1 MGKGDGRG
9 VLGAAEGI
17 AVEQTLDQATG
28 SPSSAAATDGGSFL
42 GIPYGWPLAL
52 AVIALIIVMWIG
64 REPMHRIVRQTFFF
78 LGYMFMRWGT
88 SFLEHGRNARAV
100 TNEKIASFRAD
111 ELQDRMLHLEEKMGK
126 RTEQLARETG
136 PILKKL
142 DKATHELAT
151 SANAISDINL
161 EDAAE
166 RAFRAALPSMES
178 SRGLTK
184 VEKNIAQNTART
196 MNERLAPLRPALITI
211 RNEAPRLKDVADRL
225 VKIEHEFNKN
235 ASDVNKAF
243 TEFEE
248 IVRSEDRR
256 KIASR
261 ASIVVPWLIA
271 VLITAIALA
280 GVFLNFFLIERP
292 MAEIV
297 GEGARIGGIGLPTFA
312 AVIVIFLEFVTGV
325 ILMDAAGFTRLI
337 PAFHSMSAAGRR
349 VMLIVSFCFL
359 ALFSVMEMTLSI
371 VREQIIEQQRETDRL
386 AAQIIGPDLIA
397 RSAPPAA
404 EGAAPATEAPAST
417 APQRANVFGLEL
429 STFAQLILAGVI
441 PWLLAAAALPLE
453 TIIRNSVFI
462 LSIFA
467 SFALIFLAFICKTI
481 SAVFKNVGVFVLAV
495 YDFIIFLPLYIQ
507 RRVQGRGED
516 ADERPPQRQKEPK
529 QKGRK
534 ASPSDDDDAF
544 MLSDPA
550 PEKASNRDKQRQPEQ
565 KLEKAS

>member
-1 MGKGDGRG
+1 
-9 VLGAAEGI
+9 
-17 AVEQTLDQATG
+17 
-28 SPSSAAATDGGSFL
+28 
-42 GIPYGWPLAL
+42 
-52 AVIALIIVMWIG
+52 
-64 REPMHRIVRQTFFF
+64 MHRIVRQTFFF
-78 LGYMFMRWGT
+78 LGYMFARWGS
-88 SFLEHGRNARAV
+88 SFLEHGRNARSV
-100 TNEKIASFRAD
+100 TNEKIASHRAD
-111 ELQDRMLHLEEKMGK
+111 ELQDRMLHLEEKMGT

-178 SRGLTK
+178 TRGLTK
-184 VEKNIAQNTART
+184 IEKNIAQNTART
-196 MNERLAPLRPALITI
+196 MNDRLAPLRPALITI
-211 RNEAPRLKDVADRL
+211 RNEAPRLKEVAEKL
-225 VKIEHEFNKN
+225 VKIEHAFNKN

-248 IVRSEDRR
+248 IVRSEDRK

-261 ASIVVPWLIA
+261 ASIVVPWMIA
-271 VLITAIALA
+271 VLITAIALS
-280 GVFLNFFLIERP
+280 GVALNFFLIERP

-297 GEGARIGGIGLPTFA
+297 GEGARIGGVGLPTFA
-312 AVIVIFLEFVTGV
+312 AIIVIFLEFVTGV

-349 VMLIVSFCFL
+349 IMLIVSFCFL

-371 VREQIIEQQRETDRL
+371 VREQIIEQQRETDQL
-386 AAQIIGPDLIA
+386 AAQIIGPRLVT
-397 RSAPPAA
+397 PAA
-404 EGAAPATEAPAST
+404 PEAGAPAETAAPAPG
-417 APQRANVFGLEL
+417 PQRANVFGLEL

-467 SFALIFLAFICKTI
+467 SFSLIFLSFVCKTI
-481 SAVFKNVGVFVLAV
+481 SAVLRNVGVFLLAV
-495 YDFIIFLPLYIQ
+495 YDFIIFIPLYIQ
-507 RRVQGRGED
+507 RKVQARGAG
-516 ADERPPQRQKEPK
+516 ADEPPMQRQKEPR

-534 ASPSDDDDAF
+534 TSASDDDAF
-544 MLSDPA
+544 MLSEPA
-550 PEKASNRDKQRQPEQ
+550 PDKASSRDKQRQPEQ

>member
-1 MGKGDGRG
+1 
-9 VLGAAEGI
+9 
-17 AVEQTLDQATG
+17 VEQPIDATTG
-28 SPSSAAATDGGSFL
+28 LPSNAAAVDGGNFL

-52 AVIALIIVMWIG
+52 AIVGVILVMWIG
-64 REPMHRIVRQTFFF
+64 REPLHRIVRQTFFF
-78 LGYMFMRWGT
+78 LGYMFARWG
-88 SFLEHGRNARAV
+88 SWLMEHGRRAREV
-100 TNEKIASFRAD
+100 TNEKIASHRAD
-111 ELQDRMLHLEEKMGK
+111 ELQDRMLMLEEKMGK

-136 PILKKL
+136 PLLKKL
-142 DKATHELAT
+142 DKSTNDLTTA
-151 SANAISDINL
+151 ANAMSDINL

-178 SRGLTK
+178 TRGLTK
-184 VEKNIAQNTART
+184 IEKNIAQNTART
-196 MNERLAPLRPALITI
+196 MNERLATVRPALVTI
-211 RNEAPRLKDVADRL
+211 RSEGPRLREVAERL
-225 VKIEHEFNKN
+225 VKIEHGFNKN
-235 ASDVNKAF
+235 STDVNKAF

-248 IVRSEDRR
+248 IVRSEDRK
-256 KIASR
+256 KIAAR

-312 AVIVIFLEFVTGV
+312 AIIVIFLEFVTGV

-349 VMLIVSFCFL
+349 IMLTVSFTFL
-359 ALFSVMEMTLSI
+359 CLFSVMEMTLSI

-386 AAQIIGPDLIA
+386 AAQIIGPQLIE
-397 RSAPPAA
+397 RPAA
-404 EGAAPATEAPAST
+404 DAAAPATEAPAST

-462 LSIFA
+462 VSIFA
-467 SFALIFLAFICKTI
+467 SFSLIFLAFVFKTI

-495 YDFIIFLPLYIQ
+495 YDFIIFLPLWIQ
-507 RRVQGRGED
+507 RRVQQS
-516 ADERPPQRQKEPK
+516 QREKKEGYVSK
-529 QKGRK
+529 
-534 ASPSDDDDAF
+534 DDDALI
-544 MLSDPA
+544 LSDP
-550 PEKASNRDKQRQPEQ
+550 PPPKAARRDKSRQQEPE
-565 KLEKAS
+565 LEKAS

>member
-1 MGKGDGRG
+1 MQQLDSTTANPSDVAAGGGD
-9 VLGAAEGI
+9 
-17 AVEQTLDQATG
+17 
-28 SPSSAAATDGGSFL
+28 FF

-52 AVIALIIVMWIG
+52 AIVGLIIVMWIG

-78 LGYMFMRWGT
+78 LGYMFARWG
-88 SFLEHGRNARAV
+88 SSLLDHGRRAREV
-100 TNEKIASFRAD
+100 TNEKIASQRAD

-166 RAFRAALPSMES
+166 RAFRSALPSMES
-178 SRGLTK
+178 TRGLTK
-184 VEKNIAQNTART
+184 IEKNIAANTARA
-196 MNERLAPLRPALITI
+196 MNDKLAPLRPALITI
-211 RNEAPRLKDVADRL
+211 RNESPRLKEVAEKL
-225 VKIEHEFNKN
+225 VKIEHDFNKN

-261 ASIVVPWLIA
+261 ASIVVPWVIA
-271 VLITAIALA
+271 VLITTIALA

-312 AVIVIFLEFVTGV
+312 AIIVIFLEFVTGV
-325 ILMDAAGFTRLI
+325 ILMDSAGFTRLI

-349 VMLIVSFCFL
+349 VMLVVSFTFL

-371 VREQIIEQQRETDRL
+371 VREQIIEQDRETDRL
-386 AAQIIGPDLIA
+386 AAQIIGPVLISPQP
-397 RSAPPAA
+397 SAEAA
-404 EGAAPATEAPAST
+404 AATAPAE

-462 LSIFA
+462 ISIFA
-467 SFALIFLAFICKTI
+467 SFALIFLSFICKTI
-481 SAVFKNVGVFVLAV
+481 SALFKNIGVFLLAI
-495 YDFIIFLPLYIQ
+495 YDFIIFLPLFAQRWWKQRQATGESGLQ
-507 RRVQGRGED
+507 RRGQ
-516 ADERPPQRQKEPK
+516 ADDELVLNDPPPPRPSKREKSRQAEPE
-529 QKGRK
+529 
-534 ASPSDDDDAF
+534 F
-544 MLSDPA
+544 
-550 PEKASNRDKQRQPEQ
+550 EKAS
-565 KLEKAS
+565 

>member
-1 MGKGDGRG
+1 M
-9 VLGAAEGI
+9 
-17 AVEQTLDQATG
+17 QQLDATTG
-28 SPSSAAATDGGSFL
+28 SQSDLAADGGSFL

-52 AVIALIIVMWIG
+52 AIVALIIVMWIG

-78 LGYMFMRWGT
+78 LGYMFARWG
-88 SFLEHGRNARAV
+88 SSLLDHGRRAREA
-100 TNEKIASFRAD
+100 TNEKIASQRAD
-111 ELQDRMLHLEEKMGK
+111 ELQDRMLMLEEKMGK

-142 DKATHELAT
+142 DKETHELAT
-151 SANAISDINL
+151 TANAISDINL

-178 SRGLTK
+178 SRGLSR

-211 RNEAPRLKDVADRL
+211 RNESPRLKEVAEKL
-225 VKIEHEFNKN
+225 VKIEHDFNKN

-243 TEFEE
+243 SEFEE
-248 IVRSEDRR
+248 IVRSEDRK

-271 VLITAIALA
+271 VLITTIALA

-312 AVIVIFLEFVTGV
+312 AIIVIFLEFVTGV
-325 ILMDAAGFTRLI
+325 ILMDSAGFTRLI
-337 PAFHSMSAAGRR
+337 PAFHSMSANGRR
-349 VMLIVSFCFL
+349 VMLIVSFTFL

-371 VREQIIEQQRETDRL
+371 VREQIIEQDRETDRL
-386 AAQIIGPDLIA
+386 AAQIIGPVII
-397 RSAPPAA
+397 
-404 EGAAPATEAPAST
+404 APAPSADAPAS
-417 APQRANVFGLEL
+417 AEPAAQEPQRANVFGLEL

-462 LSIFA
+462 ISIFA
-467 SFALIFLAFICKTI
+467 SFALIFLAFVCKTI
-481 SAVFKNVGVFVLAV
+481 SALFKNVGVFLLAV
-495 YDFIIFLPLYIQ
+495 YDFIIFLPLFAQRWWKQRQTEGGNSSQ
-507 RRVQGRGED
+507 RRS
-516 ADERPPQRQKEPK
+516 QR
-529 QKGRK
+529 
-534 ASPSDDDDAF
+534 DDD
-544 MLSDPA
+544 LVLNDPA
-550 PEKASNRDKQRQPEQ
+550 PPKTPRREKSRQTEPEFEKAS
-565 KLEKAS
+565 

>member
-1 MGKGDGRG
+1 MQQLDSTTANPSDVAAGGGD
-9 VLGAAEGI
+9 
-17 AVEQTLDQATG
+17 
-28 SPSSAAATDGGSFL
+28 FF

-52 AVIALIIVMWIG
+52 AIVALVIVMWIA
-64 REPMHRIVRQTFFF
+64 RQPMHRIVRQSFFF
-78 LGYMFMRWGT
+78 LGYMFARWG
-88 SFLEHGRNARAV
+88 SALLDHGRRAREV
-100 TNEKIASFRAD
+100 TNEKIASQRAD

-178 SRGLTK
+178 SRGLSK

-211 RNEAPRLKDVADRL
+211 RNESPRLKEVAEKL
-225 VKIEHEFNKN
+225 VRIEHDFNKN

-243 TEFEE
+243 SEFEE
-248 IVRSEDRR
+248 IVRSEDRK
-256 KIASR
+256 KIAAR

-271 VLITAIALA
+271 VLITTIALA

-312 AVIVIFLEFVTGV
+312 AIIVILLEFVTGV
-325 ILMDAAGFTRLI
+325 ILMDSAGFTRLI

-349 VMLIVSFCFL
+349 VMLVVSFTFL

-371 VREQIIEQQRETDRL
+371 VREQIIEQERETDRL
-386 AAQIIGPDLIA
+386 AAQIIGPVLIA
-397 RSAPPAA
+397 PAA
-404 EGAAPATEAPAST
+404 PSADAPAVSATT
-417 APQRANVFGLEL
+417 ATPQRANVFGLEL

-462 LSIFA
+462 ISIFA
-467 SFALIFLAFICKTI
+467 SFALIFLSFICKTI
-481 SAVFKNVGVFVLAV
+481 SALFKNVGVFLLAV
-495 YDFIIFLPLYIQ
+495 YDFIIFLPLFVQ
-507 RRVQGRGED
+507 RWWKQRQATGDNRPQRDGRQGED
-516 ADERPPQRQKEPK
+516 ELFLNEPPPPRPSKR
-529 QKGRK
+529 
-534 ASPSDDDDAF
+534 
-544 MLSDPA
+544 
-550 PEKASNRDKQRQPEQ
+550 EKSRQPEQ
-565 KLEKAS
+565 ELEKAS

>member
-1 MGKGDGRG
+1 MQQLDATTGNPSD
-9 VLGAAEGI
+9 LAA
-17 AVEQTLDQATG
+17 
-28 SPSSAAATDGGSFL
+28 DGGSFL
-42 GIPYGWPLAL
+42 GIPYGLPLAL
-52 AVIALIIVMWIG
+52 AIVGLILVMWIG

-78 LGYMFMRWGT
+78 LGYMFARWGS
-88 SFLEHGRNARAV
+88 SFLDHGRRAREA
-100 TNEKIASFRAD
+100 TNEKIASQRAD
-111 ELQDRMLHLEEKMGK
+111 ELQDRMLMLEEKMGK

-151 SANAISDINL
+151 TANAISDINL

-178 SRGLTK
+178 SRGLSR

-211 RNEAPRLKDVADRL
+211 RNESPRLKEVAEKL
-225 VKIEHEFNKN
+225 VKIEHDFNKN

-248 IVRSEDRR
+248 IVRSEDRK

-271 VLITAIALA
+271 VLITTIALA

-312 AVIVIFLEFVTGV
+312 AIIVIFLEFVTGV
-325 ILMDAAGFTRLI
+325 ILMDSAGFTRLI
-337 PAFHSMSAAGRR
+337 PAFHSMSANGRR
-349 VMLIVSFCFL
+349 VMLIVSFTFL

-371 VREQIIEQQRETDRL
+371 VREQIIEQDRETDRL
-386 AAQIIGPDLIA
+386 AAQIIGPVLITPA
-397 RSAPPAA
+397 PSADAPAA
-404 EGAAPATEAPAST
+404 ADAAAPSQAPE
-417 APQRANVFGLEL
+417 RANVFGLEL

-462 LSIFA
+462 ISIFA
-467 SFALIFLAFICKTI
+467 SFTLIFLAFVCKTI
-481 SAVFKNVGVFVLAV
+481 SALFKNVGVFLLAV
-495 YDFIIFLPLYIQ
+495 YDFIIFLPLFAQRWWKQRQAKGGDSSQ
-507 RRVQGRGED
+507 RRSQT
-516 ADERPPQRQKEPK
+516 
-529 QKGRK
+529 
-534 ASPSDDDDAF
+534 DDD
-544 MLSDPA
+544 LVLNDPA
-550 PEKASNRDKQRQPEQ
+550 PPKTPRREKSRQTEPEFEKAS
-565 KLEKAS
+565 

>member
-1 MGKGDGRG
+1 VQQLDSTTANPSDVAAGGGD
-9 VLGAAEGI
+9 
-17 AVEQTLDQATG
+17 
-28 SPSSAAATDGGSFL
+28 FF

-52 AVIALIIVMWIG
+52 AIVALVIVMWIA
-64 REPMHRIVRQTFFF
+64 RQPMHRIVRQSFFF
-78 LGYMFMRWGT
+78 LGYMFARWG
-88 SFLEHGRNARAV
+88 SALLDHGRRAREV
-100 TNEKIASFRAD
+100 TNEKIASQRAD

-178 SRGLTK
+178 SRGLSK

-211 RNEAPRLKDVADRL
+211 RNESPRLKEVAEKL
-225 VKIEHEFNKN
+225 VRIEHDFNKN

-243 TEFEE
+243 SEFEE
-248 IVRSEDRR
+248 IVRSEDRK
-256 KIASR
+256 KIAAR

-271 VLITAIALA
+271 VLITTIALA

-312 AVIVIFLEFVTGV
+312 AIIVIFLEFVTGV
-325 ILMDAAGFTRLI
+325 ILMDSAGFTRLI
-337 PAFHSMSAAGRR
+337 PAFHSMSANGRR
-349 VMLIVSFCFL
+349 VMLIVSFIFL

-371 VREQIIEQQRETDRL
+371 VREQIIEQDRETDRL
-386 AAQIIGPDLIA
+386 AAQIIGPVLVA
-397 RSAPPAA
+397 PAPSADAPAA
-404 EGAAPATEAPAST
+404 TDAAAPSQ

-462 LSIFA
+462 VSIFA
-467 SFALIFLAFICKTI
+467 SFALIFMGFVCRTI
-481 SAVFKNVGVFVLAV
+481 SALFKNIGVFVLAI
-495 YDFIIFLPLYIQ
+495 YDFIIFLPLFIQ
-507 RRVQGRGED
+507 RYVQARRTGD
-516 ADERPPQRQKEPK
+516 AALSRPRA
-529 QKGRK
+529 R
-534 ASPSDDDDAF
+534 DDDF
-544 MLSDPA
+544 ILNDPA
-550 PEKASNRDKQRQPEQ
+550 PRKPPKREKSRQPEPE
-565 KLEKAS
+565 LEKAS